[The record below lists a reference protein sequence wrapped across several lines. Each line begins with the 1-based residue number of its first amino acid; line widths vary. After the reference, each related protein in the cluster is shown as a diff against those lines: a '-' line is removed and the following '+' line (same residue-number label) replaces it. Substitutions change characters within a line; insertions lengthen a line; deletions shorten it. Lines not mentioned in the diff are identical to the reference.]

1 MSDLPAPPAVG
12 LTTAA
17 ARTVLAPTAS
27 GAASGLAGLVAE
39 RLSEAIQLGILLDG
53 ERLPPEARLAEQLGV
68 STVTLREALAALRGQ
83 GLVTTRRGRGGGTF
97 VSAPDLDSGLG
108 RRLRELSIARL
119 QDLGEHRG
127 AVAART
133 ARLAAQRALPGE
145 VAELERQL
153 SRLRAARTA
162 SDRRRA
168 ALQFSVGVAAAA
180 QSPRLLLEEHRLA
193 AEVGDLF
200 WLGASDDDYA
210 TSVEARAW
218 LVAAIGRRDPDAAVA
233 IADKQVAGETARL
246 IGLRLRAYLADLQN
260 AATPGLAA
268 VGESLEL
275 LFGVL
280 EGLAAALARLA
291 AAQGGAPRR
300 DDLAALRPA
309 IFEALAA
316 HRDLAA
322 GAGVITAPD
331 VLADAPL
338 WLEWW
343 WTTPAGTAEQLVVN
357 LDPAAP
363 DFYDYTTAAWYRS
376 AKRDGRPQATGPY
389 VDYFCTGEYTITLSV
404 PVLLDGRFLGVAAA
418 DVLAGSLEKLVMPG
432 LLARGGPVALASQ
445 DGRLIAATSADVP
458 PDLRVPAGSV
468 ALPSPLLRWR
478 LAQLPGGPAR

>member
-1 MSDLPAPPAVG
+1 MSDVPTLPAVG

-17 ARTVLAPTAS
+17 ARTVL
-27 GAASGLAGLVAE
+27 GQNAAIGGGGLAGLVAQ

-53 ERLPPEARLAEQLGV
+53 ERLPPESKLAEQLGV
-68 STVTLREALAALRGQ
+68 ATVTLREALAVLRVQ

-108 RRLRELSIARL
+108 RRLRELSIAWLR
-119 QDLGEHRG
+119 DLGDHRG
-127 AVAART
+127 AVATRT

-153 SRLRAARTA
+153 DRLRAARTA

-180 QSPRLLLEEHRLA
+180 ASPRLLREEQRLA
-193 AEVGDLF
+193 AEVGDLL
-200 WLGASDDDYA
+200 WLGASDHDHA
-210 TSVEARAW
+210 ASVEAQARLA
-218 LVAAIGRRDPDAAVA
+218 AAIGRHDPDAAVA
-233 IADKQVAGETARL
+233 LADQQVAAETARL
-246 IGLRLRAYLADLQN
+246 IGLRLRAYLADLQS
-260 AATPGLAA
+260 APAPGLEA
-268 VGESLEL
+268 VAGALDQ

-280 EGLAAALARLA
+280 ERLA
-291 AAQGGAPRR
+291 AELARVAAAHDGVPRR
-300 DDLAALRPA
+300 DDLATLRPA

-322 GAGVITAPD
+322 GAGVITAPG

-343 WTTPAGTAEQLVVN
+343 WTTQAGTPDQLRVN

-363 DFYDYTTAAWYRS
+363 DFYDYTVADWYSSAERETAV
-376 AKRDGRPQATGPY
+376 TGPY

-404 PVLLDGRFLGVAAA
+404 PVLLDGRLLGVAAA
-418 DVLAGSLEKLVMPG
+418 DVLAGSLERLVMPH
-432 LLARGGPVALASQ
+432 LLALDSPVALFSP
-445 DGRLIAATSADVP
+445 DGRLIAASSGDVP
-458 PDLRVPAGSV
+458 PDLHVPEGSA

-478 LAQLPGGPAR
+478 LARLPGTAPR